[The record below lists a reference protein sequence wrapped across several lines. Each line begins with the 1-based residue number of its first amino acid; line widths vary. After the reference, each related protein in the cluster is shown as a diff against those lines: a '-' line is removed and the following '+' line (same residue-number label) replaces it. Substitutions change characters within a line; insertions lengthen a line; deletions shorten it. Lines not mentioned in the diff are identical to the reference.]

1 MLASGHYLHERILT
15 MSVIRQFFCTS
26 VLALS
31 MMSASAAMAET
42 NVLFIVDAS
51 GSMKKEVDGKP
62 RMDVAKNVL
71 KETLDSMPK
80 DAQLGLLLYGHRKA
94 KDCKD
99 IELAAPIGGEDA
111 AAIGKMITDL
121 TPKGETPIADSLRQA
136 AKSFKAFKGQQNS
149 IILVTDGVE
158 ECKGDP
164 CKAAQEL
171 KDAGLDV
178 AVNIV
183 GFTLGEKEG
192 QALQCVSD
200 ITGGKYYSASNA
212 EGLTD
217 ALKQV
222 QQKVQETVIVQT
234 AQPPKASNDILSAKN
249 GGTLVYA
256 PNAQWQTIN
265 SGKFERPTYDGEA
278 VWSFKDG
285 KPGTFDQI
293 EVLVDGADNYNLK
306 DFEVLA
312 ADELAGP
319 YRSLGEFTVQNVKVM
334 PEGWQGFKFAE
345 TTAKF
350 VKVVYKTGY
359 GSYIKGHAMKLIGKI
374 DESAAAVE
382 ASKLEGTDIL
392 SSKNGGKLVYAPNV
406 KWETINTGKFEG
418 ATYEGEGVWSFKD
431 GKPASFDR
439 IEVLVDGV
447 DQYNLREFE
456 VLAGDDPYGD
466 FRSVGTFSIQNAKV
480 MPDGWQRFTFAPVT
494 GKYVKIVFINPQG
507 SSYVKGH
514 AIRLFGK
521 IDEAASAAEKPAELA
536 GKNLLAQSAGG
547 TLLVSPGDAW
557 AAINDGKPE
566 RSATYNGQAVFAF
579 EGEKPAMIEA
589 VDVLTLGADKYNL
602 KDFEVLVGDEGPT
615 GQFRSIGNFTVRN
628 VKVMPDG
635 YQRFTFPKV
644 KAKYIK
650 FDLKTDQGGGYI
662 AVHEFRVIGTLEQ

>member
-1 MLASGHYLHERILT
+1 

-26 VLALS
+26 VLALGL
-31 MMSASAAMAET
+31 MSASAAMADT

-62 RMDVAKNVL
+62 RMDVAKKVL
-71 KETLDSMPK
+71 KETLDSMPA

-111 AAIGKMITDL
+111 AALGKMITDL

-249 GGTLVYA
+249 GGTQVYA

-265 SGKFERPTYDGEA
+265 SGKFERPTYEGEA

-374 DESAAAVE
+374 DESAVAVE
-382 ASKLEGTDIL
+382 QPKLDGTDIL
-392 SSKNGGKLVYAPNV
+392 SVKNGGKLVYAPND
-406 KWETINTGKFEG
+406 KWETINTGKFERT
-418 ATYEGEGVWSFKD
+418 TYEGEGVWSFKD
-431 GKPASFDR
+431 GKPATFDR
-439 IEVLVDGV
+439 VEVLVDGV

-494 GKYVKIVFINPQG
+494 GKYVKIVFINAQG

-514 AIRLFGK
+514 EIRVFGK
-521 IDEAASAAEKPAELA
+521 IDEAAPAAEKPAELS

-547 TLLVSPGDAW
+547 TLLVSPGDKWLAL
-557 AAINDGKPE
+557 NDGKPE
-566 RSATYNGQAVFAF
+566 YSATYTGQAVFAF

-589 VDVLTLGADKYNL
+589 VDVLIPGVNKYNL

-615 GQFRSIGNFTVRN
+615 GQFRSIGNFTIRN
-628 VKVMPDG
+628 VKVQPDG

-644 KAKYIK
+644 KAKYVK
-650 FDLKTDQGGGYI
+650 FDFKTDQGGGHI
-662 AVHEFRVIGTLEQ
+662 AVYEFRVIGTLEQ